1 MRLAPLAALLLL
13 FVVPAQ
19 SAEVAPR
26 GTVRVMSIHSE
37 ALAGNRVGDSADQT
51 FAVYLPASYAAG
63 AKRYP
68 VVYLLHG
75 IADSYEVWTE
85 TWKIPAL
92 LDRLI
97 AEKKIGEMIVVMPNA
112 RNRFLGSY
120 YLNSS
125 TTGRWS
131 DYVATEIVAAVDKE
145 LRTIAGRNGRG
156 VVGHSMGGF
165 GAIHFAMTRPEVF
178 SAAYAL
184 SPCCLDAVGDISW
197 GNQAAWIGAMSFKSF
212 ADADAALKRG
222 EFYPVAAFGL
232 TAAMLPD
239 PASPTGVRMPVKM
252 DHGMAMPA
260 DPAYTAFLDQ
270 FPAQN
275 VRTYRDNLKTMR
287 GLALDYGTSDQ
298 FADVPAGVTH
308 FSDAL
313 SELRVPHTLEV
324 YDGDH
329 REHVVERL
337 ATIVFPFF
345 SRLLDP
351 AH

>member
-1 MRLAPLAALLLL
+1 MKLAPLAALLLL
-13 FVVPAQ
+13 FAVPAR
-19 SAEVAPR
+19 SAEIAPR
-26 GTVRVMSIHSE
+26 GVVRVMSIHSE
-37 ALAGNRVGDSADQT
+37 ALAGNRVGDPADQN
-51 FAVYLPASYAAG
+51 FAVYLPSSYAAG
-63 AKRYP
+63 AKHYP

-75 IADSYEVWTE
+75 IGDSYEVWTE

-92 LDRLI
+92 LDRLV

-131 DYVATEIVAAVDKE
+131 DYVATEIVAMVDKE
-145 LRTIAGRNGRG
+145 FRTIPSREGRG
-156 VVGHSMGGF
+156 VAGHSMGGF
-165 GAIHFAMTRPEVF
+165 GAVHFAMTRPEVF

-197 GNQAAWIGAMSFKSF
+197 GNQAAWIGAMSFHSF
-212 ADADAALKRG
+212 DDADAALKRG

-239 PASPTGVRMPVKM
+239 PKSPLGVSIPMKM
-252 DHGMAMPA
+252 DHGMAMPL

-275 VRTYRDNLKTMR
+275 ARTYRDNLKKLR

-298 FADVPAGVTH
+298 FADVPTGVMH
-308 FSDAL
+308 LSDLL
-313 SELRVPHTLEV
+313 SELRVPHTLDV
-324 YDGDH
+324 YEGDH
-329 REHVVERL
+329 RQNVVERL
-337 ATIVFPFF
+337 GTIVFPFF

-351 AH
+351 AK